1 MKTPVWRLALVA
13 AMHRN
18 RSLSYSRYLQLATVR
33 LDGRPANRTV
43 VFRGFM
49 TKGDRLKFVTDTR
62 SQKVIEIAENPWGEA
77 CWYFPKTREQF
88 RISGQLTIVEYAE
101 HLCDQS
107 WQELS
112 EAAKSQFFWP
122 DPGQQRRDS
131 GHANFDPPDPIPQ
144 QPPPNFSVLLLTPER
159 VDHLQLR
166 GEPQNRTIYDAQS
179 NGTWKGKA
187 VNP

>member
-1 MKTPVWRLALVA
+1 
-13 AMHRN
+13 
-18 RSLSYSRYLQLATVR
+18 
-33 LDGRPANRTV
+33 
-43 VFRGFM
+43 M
-49 TKGDRLKFVTDTR
+49 TKGDRLKFVTDQR
-62 SQKVIEIAENPWGEA
+62 SQKVIEIAQNPWGEA

-88 RISGQLTIVEYAE
+88 RISGQLTIVEYTE
-101 HLCDQS
+101 HLCYQS

-122 DPGQQRRDS
+122 DPGEKRS
-131 GHANFDPPDPIPQ
+131 PNANFDPPDPISQ

-166 GEPQNRTIYDAQS
+166 GEPQNRTIYEIQGH
-179 NGTWKGKA
+179 GTSKGRA